1 MHVIL
6 VEPCFPINQRE
17 FARAL
22 HAVGAEVTGIGERP
36 LEALDEE
43 LRTWLSAYEQVPSVV
58 HEPSMI
64 EAVRRV
70 QARRPVNRLE
80 ATIEAHILPAAHVR
94 EACGIPG
101 TSVQTAFLCRDK
113 VAMKEALRKA
123 DIPCAA
129 SASAETPEQ
138 VREFVR
144 EHGYPV
150 ILKPRGGA
158 GASGTYKCT
167 NEAEVE
173 EAIGEENLDRDGVS
187 IAVEEYIEGHEAFY
201 DTLTINGRIE
211 HEFITH
217 YYPGVLE
224 AMRTR
229 WITPYFI
236 TTNRIDA
243 PGYKE
248 VKELGRRV
256 VDALGIETS
265 ATHMEWFY
273 GPKGLKFSEI
283 GCRPPGVGGWDVYDA
298 ANEFDLYQEW
308 AMAVVHGHKSQEPSR
323 RYSAAMVSFRP
334 DQDGRIVAYDGL
346 EEIQERYADC
356 IVASYFPPPGSRT
369 NGIEAGYM
377 ANGWMRVRHPDYDEL
392 RDILRIMGE
401 TIRVRAQ

>member
-6 VEPCFPINQRE
+6 VEPCFPLNQRE

-22 HAVGAEVTGIGERP
+22 HAVGAQVTGIGERP
-36 LEALDEE
+36 LEALDDD
-43 LRTWLSAYEQVPSVV
+43 LRTWLSAYEQVRSVV

-64 EAVRRV
+64 DAVRRV
-70 QARRPVNRLE
+70 QARRVVDAME

-94 EACGIPG
+94 EACGIKG

-113 VAMKEALRKA
+113 VAMKDALRSA
-123 DIPCAA
+123 GVPCAA
-129 SASAETPEQ
+129 SASAESAEQ
-138 VREFVR
+138 VRAFVG

-167 NEAEVE
+167 DDQELDYAIAEAHL
-173 EAIGEENLDRDGVS
+173 GDGVS
-187 IAVEEYIEGHEAFY
+187 IAIEEYIEGHEAFY
-201 DTLTINGRIE
+201 DTLTINGEIE

-236 TTNRIDA
+236 TTNRIDS

-248 VKELGRRV
+248 VKELGKRV
-256 VDALGIETS
+256 VKALGIQTS

-283 GCRPPGVGGWDVYDA
+283 GCRPPGVGGWDVYNA
-298 ANEFDLYQEW
+298 ANEFDLYKEW
-308 AMAVVHGHKSQEPSR
+308 AMAVVHGHKSQIPSR

-334 DQDGRIVAYDGL
+334 ERDGRIVAYDGL
-346 EEIQERYADC
+346 EEVRKRFGDC
-356 IVASYFPPPGSRT
+356 IVASHFPPPGSRT

-392 RDILRIMGE
+392 REILRVMGE
-401 TIRVRAQ
+401 TVRVRAE